1 MTPISA
7 PGVGS
12 GLDIQSLVSQLV
24 QAERAPAESRLQ
36 REESSARAQI
46 SAFGALRSALSSLG
60 GALRALKPATALDAR
75 RATSSD
81 ASVVTATATAGAAN
95 ASYQVEVVSLASAH
109 RLGSGPYAASTSVVG
124 TGTLTLDS
132 GDNTFSVD
140 INAGNNTLAGI
151 RDAINGA
158 AGNTSVTASIL
169 NTAEGARLVL
179 TARAT
184 GAANAITVTRAGG
197 DGGLDA
203 LVYDPG
209 TLTSLEPKA
218 AAADALLRVDGFNFS
233 SSTNSVSTAVD
244 GVTFELLAQAPG
256 SARTVTISRDTDA
269 ARRSVEGFLSAYN
282 TVLGSISAST
292 RFDAATKTASSL
304 TGDAL
309 PRALSGEMRRTIG
322 ASVES
327 NTAIRTLADAGIT
340 TSVSGTL
347 SLDAAK
353 FNRALERYPAEVA
366 ALLTGDD
373 GLAARLDAVVQR
385 MATAGGAIEGRT
397 RGLDE
402 RLRSVADRRAAL
414 DLRME
419 ALEARYRAQF
429 TALDGLVA
437 QLRTTSDFL
446 ARQLPA

>member
-1 MTPISA
+1 MASISA
-7 PGVGS
+7 AGVGS
-12 GLDIQSLVSQLV
+12 GLDIQNLVSQLV
-24 QAERAPAESRLQ
+24 QAERAPAEGRLQ
-36 REESSARAQI
+36 REESAARAQI

-81 ASVVTATATAGAAN
+81 AAVVTASAGAGAAA
-95 ASYQVEVVSLASAH
+95 ASFQVEVVSLASAQ
-109 RLGSGPYAASTSVVG
+109 RLSSAAYASSATAIG

-132 GDNTFSVD
+132 GDNTFSVA
-140 INAGNNTLAGI
+140 IGSGNNTLAGI
-151 RDAINGA
+151 RDAINA
-158 AGNTSVTASIL
+158 ASGNTSITASVL
-169 NTAEGARLVL
+169 NTTEGARLVL

-184 GAANAITVTRAGG
+184 GAANAITVTRSGG

-209 TLTSLEPKA
+209 TLTNLVQRAP
-218 AAADALLRVDGFNFS
+218 AADAVARIDGFNFNS
-233 SSTNSVSTAVD
+233 PTNTLSGAVEGVS
-244 GVTFELLAQAPG
+244 FNLLAAAPG
-256 SARTVTISRDTDA
+256 SVKTVSVARDTDA
-269 ARRSVEGFLSAYN
+269 ARKSVEAFLSAYN
-282 TVLGSISAST
+282 TVVGSISAAT
-292 RFDAATKTASSL
+292 RYDAATKTASSL

-309 PRALSGEMRRTIG
+309 PRALAGEMRRVAGST
-322 ASVES
+322 VES
-327 NTAIRTLADAGIT
+327 NTTIRTLADAGIT
-340 TSVSGTL
+340 TSVSGSL

-353 FNRALERYPAEVA
+353 FARALERNPAEVA
-366 ALLTGDD
+366 ALITGDN

-385 MATAGGAIEGRT
+385 MAAAGGAIDGRT

-402 RLRSVADRRAAL
+402 RLRGVADRREAL
-414 DLRME
+414 EVRMQ
-419 ALEARYRAQF
+419 ALEARYRKQF